1 MNVWLQVDARLRRR
15 ILFILANLAILVSV
29 IGGIVMPIQSV
40 FSDRDARISDQQR
53 LLARL
58 NAIVAQASHVESF
71 VSDTN
76 AQLQS
81 GEFLTGANE
90 NVIGADLQTRLKSM
104 TEGAGARSRSI
115 QTLPAR
121 TIDQIRYSGVR
132 IDLTAPLP
140 ALMHAVYAIESAKPY
155 LFVVAASMRNS
166 PVSPQGRA
174 EEPVLQAQLDIY
186 GATLIG
192 GQP

>member
-1 MNVWLQVDARLRRR
+1 MNAWLQIDARLRRR

-29 IGGIVMPIQSV
+29 IGGLIMPIQSV
-40 FSDRDARISDQQR
+40 FSDRDAQIADQQR

-104 TEGAGARSRSI
+104 TEWAGARSRSI

-121 TIDQIRYSGVR
+121 TIDQIRYGGVR
-132 IDLTAPLP
+132 IDLTATLP
-140 ALMHAVYAIESAKPY
+140 ALMRTVYAIESAKPY
-155 LFVVAASMRNS
+155 LFVVAASLRSS
-166 PVSPQGRA
+166 PVSPQGRV
-174 EEPVLQAQLDIY
+174 EEPLLQAQLDIY